1 MPTADVSARPAVPG
15 DEEAIADIQ
24 ARGVAHHP
32 GCRCGGRP
40 SPRPDRRAV
49 GLRDRGSPSRE
60 HRMFVATDGP
70 HVVGFAALAQG
81 EIIALEVAPEHRRY
95 GHGSRLLAACVDTL
109 RILGTSPVR
118 TWAIE
123 GDTVREAFLTSAGFA
138 EGGIRRGMDG
148 PGGEMAEPMWRA
160 DLGQ

>member
-24 ARGVAHHP
+24 LAAWRTTLGADAVADL
-32 GCRCGGRP
+32 
-40 SPRPDRRAV
+40 PRDQIVAQW
-49 GLRDRGSPSRE
+49 GSAIEAPPSRE

-148 PGGEMAEPMWRA
+148 PGGEMAELMWRA
-160 DLGQ
+160 EIGQ